1 VNVWLHQNG
10 YLEWGEGGEP
20 MDDSEAM
27 FARRMKTQLLDW
39 EKTKAY
45 ALTPSSNGIYIR
57 ISKGPGRP
65 GVRPEEYESF
75 RNKLIA
81 SLLAFADPESGEPI
95 VKRIMTREEVFA
107 GSQMHLAP
115 DLTLVL
121 RDQGFVSILNADAP
135 LKRRKEPKGMHWPEG
150 IFVAVGPGIR
160 RGLTVNPLSILDVCP
175 TLLYSLGL
183 EIPEDLE
190 GHLPAQIFEPAFLE
204 AHPPR
209 IGERTKLMN
218 RPTPQSGGDT
228 LSAQEEEAVLSRL
241 KALGYIE

>member
-1 VNVWLHQNG
+1 
-10 YLEWGEGGEP
+10 
-20 MDDSEAM
+20 
-27 FARRMKTQLLDW
+27 
-39 EKTKAY
+39 
-45 ALTPSSNGIYIR
+45 
-57 ISKGPGRP
+57 
-65 GVRPEEYESF
+65 
-75 RNKLIA
+75 
-81 SLLAFADPESGEPI
+81 
-95 VKRIMTREEVFA
+95 
-107 GSQMHLAP
+107 
-115 DLTLVL
+115 
-121 RDQGFVSILNADAP
+121 
-135 LKRRKEPKGMHWPEG
+135 
-150 IFVAVGPGIR
+150 
-160 RGLTVNPLSILDVCP
+160 VNPLSILDVCP